1 MKLDLTGS
9 DGALEE
15 VIQVLA
21 TAHGLDVTRYDEAFL
36 RRTLARRMEGTGTAA
51 IPEYAERLAGDREE
65 AGKFCSSL
73 RITHT
78 EFFRNPLSFAVVEQI
93 VLPGLV
99 EAKKKSGG
107 EIRVWSAGCA
117 SGQEAW
123 SIAMLLDELA
133 GPVSYRIF
141 ATDLEEPVSARCG
154 VYSPGDVG
162 NVRTR
167 HLYEYFARQGDA
179 YSVVPRLRER
189 VDFSVCDLLDGSP
202 AIPAASIYGDFDLIL
217 CCNLLFY
224 YRLDARRRI
233 LENICIGLAPGGYFV
248 TGEAE
253 RAMVAG
259 HGGLHAMALST
270 AVFRTDPRTK

>member
-1 MKLDLTGS
+1 MKLDFTESPGS
-9 DGALEE
+9 LDEIIHAFS
-15 VIQVLA
+15 A
-21 TAHGLDVTRYDEAFL
+21 AHGLDVSRYDEAFL
-36 RRTLARRMEGTGTAA
+36 RRTLAKRMEVTGTAT
-51 IPEYAERLAGDREE
+51 IPDYAGHLAGDREE
-65 AGKFCSSL
+65 AQKFCSSL

-78 EFFRNPLSFAVVEQI
+78 EFFRNPLSFAVIEQI
-93 VLPGLV
+93 VLPALV
-99 EAKKKSGG
+99 ESKKKSGG

-141 ATDLEEPVSARCG
+141 ATDLEEPVYARQG
-154 VYSPGDVG
+154 VYGPGDVG

-167 HLYEYFARQGDA
+167 HLHEYFTRQGDA

-224 YRLDARRRI
+224 YSLEARRQI
-233 LENICIGLAPGGYFV
+233 LDNICSGLGPGGYFV

-253 RAMVAG
+253 RVMVAA
-259 HGGLHAMALST
+259 HGGLHAMAPSV

>member
-1 MKLDLTGS
+1 MRLDSLES
-9 DGALEE
+9 DGALDE
-15 VIQVLA
+15 VLEVLSA
-21 TAHGLDVTRYDEAFL
+21 AHGLDISRYDEMFL
-36 RRTLARRMEGTGTAA
+36 RRSLAKRMETTGTAS
-51 IPEYAERLAGDREE
+51 IRDYAGYLAGNREE
-65 AGKFCSSL
+65 ALKFHASL

-78 EFFRNPLSFAVVEQI
+78 EFFRNPLSFAVLEQI
-93 VLPGLV
+93 VLPALV
-99 EAKKKSGG
+99 EAKKRSGG

-117 SGQEAW
+117 AGQEAW

-133 GPVSYRIF
+133 GPVSHRIF
-141 ATDLEEPVSARCG
+141 ATDLEEPVSARHG
-154 VYSPGDVG
+154 VYGPGDVG

-167 HLYEYFARQGDA
+167 HLHDYFTRQGDT
-179 YSVVPRLRER
+179 YSVVPWLRER

-224 YRLDARRRI
+224 YSLGARKRI
-233 LENICIGLAPGGYFV
+233 LDNICNGLAPGGYFV

-253 RAMVAG
+253 RVMVAA
-259 HGGLHAMALST
+259 HGGLHAMAASA